1 MALTIGI
8 RSPRAEDVATV
19 PPMTPDRYLELI
31 EQDGRRL
38 AAAAAAGDLGAAIPT
53 CPGWDVRA
61 CVTHTGQVYR
71 HKVACIRLQ
80 RRPVEADGVEQ
91 EPPPGVE
98 LVAWFEASL
107 DALLAELRERG
118 PEAPAYTWWPGDQ
131 TVGFWFRRM
140 AQESAVH
147 RLDVED
153 GRGTPTPIDPEL
165 AVDGVDEVL
174 ELFLADDWATLDPK
188 EWEGVDP
195 HAGAGGTVAV
205 RTGGKV
211 WRSTLGPDTLP
222 LARGDGP
229 ADDAVT
235 GQPEAVLLWLWG
247 RRPDGA
253 VALDGDPAVL
263 AAYRDRLRLATQ

>member
-1 MALTIGI
+1 
-8 RSPRAEDVATV
+8 
-19 PPMTPDRYLELI
+19 MTPERYLELI

-38 AAAAAAGDLGAAIPT
+38 AAAAAAGDLDAAIPT

-80 RRPVEADGVEQ
+80 RRPAEADGVEQ

-118 PEAPAYTWWPGDQ
+118 PAAPAYTWWPADQ

-140 AQESAVH
+140 AQETAVH

-153 GRGTPTPIDPEL
+153 GRGTPTPIDPDL
-165 AVDGVDEVL
+165 AVDGIDEVL
-174 ELFLADDWATLDPK
+174 DLFLSEDWASLDPK
-188 EWEGVDP
+188 EWDGVDP
-195 HAGAGGTVAV
+195 RAGDDGTVAV
-205 RTGGKV
+205 RAGGQV
-211 WRSTLGPDTLP
+211 WRSTLGPDAIP
-222 LARGDGP
+222 LTRGDGP
-229 ADDAVT
+229 AEAAVT
-235 GQPEAVLLWLWG
+235 GEPEAVLLWLWG
-247 RRPDGA
+247 RRPDDA
-253 VALDGDPAVL
+253 VALDGDHALL
-263 AAYRDRLRLATQ
+263 AAFRDRLRIATQ

>member
-1 MALTIGI
+1 VALTIGI

-19 PPMTPDRYLELI
+19 HPMTPDRYLELI

-38 AAAAAAGDLGAAIPT
+38 AAAAAAGDLDAAIPT

-118 PEAPAYTWWPGDQ
+118 PEAPAYTWWPADQ

-195 HAGAGGTVAV
+195 HAGAGRTVAV

-211 WRSTLGPDTLP
+211 WRSTLGPDTIP
-222 LARGDGP
+222 LTRGDGP
-229 ADDAVT
+229 ADAAVT
-235 GQPEAVLLWLWG
+235 GPPDAVLLWLWG
-247 RRPDGA
+247 RRPDDA

>member
-1 MALTIGI
+1 
-8 RSPRAEDVATV
+8 
-19 PPMTPDRYLELI
+19 MTPERYLELI

-38 AAAAAAGDLGAAIPT
+38 AAAAAAGDLDAAIPT
-53 CPGWDVRA
+53 CPGWDVRE
-61 CVTHTGQVYR
+61 CVTHTGMVYR

-98 LVAWFEASL
+98 LLAWFDASL

-118 PEAPAYTWWPGDQ
+118 PDAPAYTWWPADQ

-153 GRGTPTPIDPEL
+153 GRGTPTPIDTEL

-174 ELFLADDWATLDPK
+174 ELFLADDWASLDPK

-205 RTGGKV
+205 RTGGQV
-211 WRSTLGPDTLP
+211 WRSTLGAETIP
-222 LARGDGP
+222 LTRGDGP
-229 ADDAVT
+229 AEATVT
-235 GQPEAVLLWLWG
+235 GEPEAVLLWLWG
-247 RRPDGA
+247 RRPDD
-253 VALDGDPAVL
+253 VVSLEGDPALL
-263 AAYRDRLRLATQ
+263 AAYRDRLRIATQ

>member
-1 MALTIGI
+1 
-8 RSPRAEDVATV
+8 
-19 PPMTPDRYLELI
+19 MTPERYLELI

-38 AAAAAAGDLGAAIPT
+38 AAAAAAGDLDAAIPT
-53 CPGWDVRA
+53 CPGWDVRE

-98 LVAWFEASL
+98 LLDWFEASL

-118 PEAPAYTWWPGDQ
+118 PAAPAYTWWPADQ

-140 AQESAVH
+140 AQETAVH

-153 GRGTPTPIDPEL
+153 GRGTPTPVDPDL

-174 ELFLADDWATLDPK
+174 DLFLGTWGGNPDD
-188 EWEGVDP
+188 WEGVDP
-195 HAGAGGTVAV
+195 HAGKDGTVAV
-205 RTGGKV
+205 RTGGQA
-211 WRSTLGPDTLP
+211 WRSTLGPDAIP
-222 LARGDGP
+222 LTRGDGA
-229 ADDAVT
+229 ADAAVT
-235 GQPEAVLLWLWG
+235 GEPEAVLLWLWG
-247 RRPDGA
+247 RRPDE
-253 VALDGDPAVL
+253 VVTLDGDPALL
-263 AAYRDRLRLATQ
+263 AAYRDRLRIATQ